1 MRHNLT
7 KIVSGFG
14 AWRHNAPGSTVPQ
27 ARARST
33 LREPS
38 ESSGASERSA
48 CSRAGSA
55 CEGRA
60 STRRRR
66 ARATAATG
74 GRSRFQKKGPSYR
87 GASLCTGQAVAWSF
101 KASSEVT
108 GGRPPAGTSRW
119 PHCSASHHPPLRSS
133 SARPSRWAG
142 ERRRTATRPSYR
154 PRPRGRARA

>member
-14 AWRHNAPGSTVPQ
+14 AWRHSAPGSTVPQ

-38 ESSGASERSA
+38 ESSAASERSA

-66 ARATAATG
+66 ARATAANW
-74 GRSRFQKKGPSYR
+74 RPIALSKKRPLIPR
-87 GASLCTGQAVAWSF
+87 GLAL
-101 KASSEVT
+101 
-108 GGRPPAGTSRW
+108 
-119 PHCSASHHPPLRSS
+119 H
-133 SARPSRWAG
+133 RPSRCLAVQG
-142 ERRRTATRPSYR
+142 IV
-154 PRPRGRARA
+154 